1 MFSFFEL
8 IVLLGLVQ
16 GLITIVLLWNT
27 KAVSTSKTLLIWIL
41 VVFIAINTKILLH
54 TFGLWNTTGFKYFP
68 LAIDTTIQPLFYL
81 YVCSLVKPQFKLTR
95 HHLLYFLPTIIFL
108 LHALVVYGTV
118 VFESNFQSK
127 DLIAETF
134 FYNNV
139 KLTED
144 IIAVLMGVFFW
155 LLSLLSVQRYRRWL
169 FASQSNTTYPELDW
183 LNNILLLSSLL
194 IFLLAITILSENFI
208 HIGPHS
214 FPHLETFYVYIS
226 AVIYYLSF
234 KSLRQYKDQGTD
246 ERVGQ
251 VDTMTAKEDTSYDE
265 QPPFDAGIGEGPGH
279 AENLPVDAEPLLI
292 KEKIIYALETEK
304 LFLNPELNLKD
315 LAKSV
320 GYPSAIL
327 SATINKNFGMNF
339 RNLINSYRVEE
350 VKKRIAAGNASHLSL
365 LGIAFECGFNSEAS
379 FYRIFRNN
387 TGKSPKDYIHASE

>member
-1 MFSFFEL
+1 
-8 IVLLGLVQ
+8 V
-16 GLITIVLLWNT
+16 
-27 KAVSTSKTLLIWIL
+27 
-41 VVFIAINTKILLH
+41 
-54 TFGLWNTTGFKYFP
+54 
-68 LAIDTTIQPLFYL
+68 
-81 YVCSLVKPQFKLTR
+81 
-95 HHLLYFLPTIIFL
+95 
-108 LHALVVYGTV
+108 
-118 VFESNFQSK
+118 
-127 DLIAETF
+127 
-134 FYNNV
+134 
-139 KLTED
+139 
-144 IIAVLMGVFFW
+144 
-155 LLSLLSVQRYRRWL
+155 LSVQRYRRWL